1 MNSYETT
8 DFLLKYVLNK
18 YPGIDERDIDKAVAM
33 NDYDLLIRF
42 KDGEEVIYDTYSNI
56 SHGVSNLK
64 TTPTDEILR
73 NELKD
78 RLYILMCR
86 KGIDESELARRIN
99 STQPM
104 ISRYM
109 TGRSI
114 PNAITLKKIAMVLDC
129 SVDDFW
135 FKRF

>member
-1 MNSYETT
+1 MESYETT
-8 DFLLKYVLNK
+8 EFLLRYVLNK
-18 YPGIDERDIDKAVAM
+18 YPGINERDIDKAMAM

-78 RLYILMCR
+78 RLYILMTR
-86 KGIDESELARRIN
+86 KGIDENELARKIN

-109 TGRSI
+109 TGRSV
-114 PNAITLKKIAMVLDC
+114 PNAITLKKIAMALDC